1 MPKSEAQNTA
11 PAAEKPAKKREYH
24 RRIVNGTTAP
34 DSKFQPLS
42 PTCGQ
47 DLMGAWQLPARAWT
61 GARLKVCRKIYG
73 SNQLELIRET
83 TLEDYSMDA
92 IAREN
97 GAGEYDLIWPSDPN
111 KEWGP
116 HSCRINVSSEYATAA
131 GWSAMPVIK
140 PAPPRVADVRVYDD
154 MSQALARPGSDFT
167 PAALA
172 SMMETIARNT
182 AEQMRQYTPPP
193 PPPQDPMARF
203 QEMFSLFD
211 MLEKRQDTKMEKML
225 AFLGQKTPAAES
237 AAEPVSWQQML
248 IPAVVEALP
257 TIAEAAKAIFSPR
270 QVVPTGGYYPPP
282 VGAPP
287 PQSPAIHQNQA
298 PAVPAAPVE
307 DPVMAPAPEQIKVPM
322 SQEEIDHF
330 APAVAMLRP
339 FAGIVVNTVNG
350 SENASAAAAQIA
362 DYIPYKL
369 EPLMIELAAMAK
381 ERGAEVLGIIDPKLC
396 TEKGLACAV
405 AIGDILSQ
413 PEE

>member
-1 MPKSEAQNTA
+1 MARPETTTPTPA
-11 PAAEKPAKKREYH
+11 PEGAKKKRVYQ

-47 DLMGAWQLPARAWT
+47 DLMGAWQLPARAWN

-97 GAGEYDLIWPSDPN
+97 GSGEYDLIWPSDPG

-116 HSCRINVSSEYATAA
+116 HSCRINVSAEYAQAA

-140 PAPPRVADVRVYDD
+140 PPAPRVADVRAYDD
-154 MSQALARPGSDFT
+154 MSQALQMPNSSFT
-167 PAALA
+167 PATLA
-172 SMMETIARNT
+172 QMMETIARNT
-182 AEQMRQYTPPP
+182 AEQMRQFAPPP
-193 PPPQDPMARF
+193 APPVDPMARF

-211 MLEKRQDTKMEKML
+211 MLEKRQDSKFEKML
-225 AFLGQKTPAAES
+225 AFIGQKSPAAEA
-237 AAEPVSWQQML
+237 AAEPMSWQAML

-257 TIAEAAKAIFSPR
+257 TIAEAAKAIFAPR
-270 QVVPTGGYYPPP
+270 QVVPT
-282 VGAPP
+282 VGNHP
-287 PQSPAIHQNQA
+287 PQSINQA
-298 PAVPAAPVE
+298 PAVPAAPAEVHT
-307 DPVMAPAPEQIKVPM
+307 MAKEPETVQVPM
-322 SQEEIDHF
+322 SQDEINHF

-339 FAGIVVNTVNG
+339 FAGIVVDTIEK
-350 SENASAAAAQIA
+350 SENASAAAEHLA
-362 DYIPYKL
+362 DYIPGKL
-369 EPLMIELAAMAK
+369 DPLMIDLATMAK
-381 ERGAEVLGIIDPKLC
+381 ARGAEVLAIIDRRLC
-396 TEKGLACAV
+396 TEKGLACV
-405 AIGDILSQ
+405 LAIGNLLSQ